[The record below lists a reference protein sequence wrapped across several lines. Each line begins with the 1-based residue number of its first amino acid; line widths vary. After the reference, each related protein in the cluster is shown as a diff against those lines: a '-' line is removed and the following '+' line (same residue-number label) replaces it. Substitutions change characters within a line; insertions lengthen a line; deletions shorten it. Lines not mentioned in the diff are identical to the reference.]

1 MEHKKA
7 RDLMVEIKE
16 FLRPGTSVKDA
27 VVQLKT
33 TRRSEEKYG
42 VKGLPVVDEHG
53 MLVGML
59 SIGDIKKAIY
69 PYYMQEMNLGDVA
82 WDGMLET
89 MARRLRE
96 KKVGDIMDKDVLS
109 VHEDAPLMECL
120 DHMIKKDMTRLPVVD
135 ESGLVVGVIYERDLF
150 NVITD
155 AIFALDNDS
164 AGE

>member
-1 MEHKKA
+1 MMTHKKA
-7 RDLMVEIKE
+7 KDLMVEIKE
-16 FLRPGTSVKDA
+16 FLRPQTSVKDA

-59 SIGDIKKAIY
+59 SISDISRAIY
-69 PYYMQEMNLGDVA
+69 PYYMQEANLGDVA
-82 WDGMLET
+82 WDGMLEA
-89 MARRLRE
+89 MARRLAE

-109 VHEDAPLMECL
+109 VHEQSTLMECL
-120 DHMIKKDMTRLPVVD
+120 DHMIKKEVARIPVVD
-135 ESGLVVGVIYERDLF
+135 ENGFVVGVIYERDIF

-155 AIFALDNDS
+155 AIFALDNR
-164 AGE
+164 E